1 MATNG
6 GESMRGIFGY
16 DSTVVRGLT
25 KIGDCICLS
34 VLWIVFSLPVVTMGA
49 ASAALYKA
57 VYHCLHKDEA
67 GLWKKFWE
75 SFKENLKRSTLI
87 WLVAMLILAVLTVD
101 VFVFRSIKLSGDAM
115 GNFYWA
121 ALIILGVALT
131 WTVYLAAYSAKFNGK
146 VREVLRLSFL
156 LMLYHPIKMLGVFLP
171 LLAGAV
177 LVLLAPFMVFLAPAV
192 VYWISSYSL
201 EKVFLQHMRPEDIAK
216 VTEDSE
222 SEESFDDQ

>member
-1 MATNG
+1 
-6 GESMRGIFGY
+6 MREIFGY
-16 DSTVVRGLT
+16 DSTLVRGLT

-49 ASAALYKA
+49 SSAALYKA
-57 VYHCLHKDEA
+57 VYHCLRRDEA

-75 SFKENLKRSTLI
+75 AFKENLKRSTII
-87 WLVAMLILAVLTVD
+87 WLVEMLVLALLTVD
-101 VFVFRSIKLSGDAM
+101 VFVFRSIKLAGDAM
-115 GNFYWA
+115 GDLYWA
-121 ALIILGVALT
+121 ALIILGIALT

-146 VREVLRLSFL
+146 VWEVMRVSFL
-156 LMLYHPIKMLGVFLP
+156 LMLFHPIKFMCVFIP

-177 LVLLAPFMVFLAPAV
+177 FVLLAPFMLFLVPALL
-192 VYWISSYSL
+192 YWISSYSL

-222 SEESFDDQ
+222 SEESSNDQ

>member
-1 MATNG
+1 MK
-6 GESMRGIFGY
+6 GIFGY
-16 DSTVVRGLT
+16 DSTIVRGLT

-49 ASAALYKA
+49 SSAALYKA
-57 VYHCLHKDEA
+57 VYHCLRKDEA
-67 GLWKKFWE
+67 GIWKKFRE
-75 SFKENLKRSTLI
+75 AFKENLKRSTLI
-87 WLVAMLILAVLTVD
+87 WLAAMLVLAVLTVD
-101 VFVFRSIKLSGDAM
+101 VFVFRSIKLAGDAM

-121 ALIILGVALT
+121 ALAILCAALT

-146 VREVLRLSFL
+146 VLEVMRISFL

-171 LLAGAV
+171 LLGGAA
-177 LVLLAPFMVFLAPAV
+177 LVLFAPFTLFFVPAV
-192 VYWISSYSL
+192 VYWLSSYSL

-216 VTEDSE
+216 ISEDSE

>member
-1 MATNG
+1 
-6 GESMRGIFGY
+6 MRGIFGY

-49 ASAALYKA
+49 ASAALYKV
-57 VYHCLHKDEA
+57 VYDCLRKDEA
-67 GLWKKFWE
+67 GIWKKFWE
-75 SFKENLKRSTLI
+75 SFKENLKRSTIL

-171 LLAGAV
+171 LMAGAI
-177 LVLLAPFMVFLAPAV
+177 LVLLAPFMVFLAPAA
-192 VYWISSYSL
+192 VYWISSFSL

-222 SEESFDDQ
+222 SEETFDDQ

>member
-1 MATNG
+1 
-6 GESMRGIFGY
+6 MRGIFGY

-49 ASAALYKA
+49 ASAALYKV
-57 VYHCLHKDEA
+57 VYDCLRKDEA
-67 GLWKKFWE
+67 GIWKKFWE
-75 SFKENLKRSTLI
+75 SFKENLKRSTIL

-171 LLAGAV
+171 LMAGAI

-192 VYWISSYSL
+192 VYWISSFSL

-222 SEESFDDQ
+222 SEETFDDQ

>member
-1 MATNG
+1 
-6 GESMRGIFGY
+6 MRGIFGY

-49 ASAALYKA
+49 SSAALYKA
-57 VYHCLHKDEA
+57 VYHCLRRDEA

-87 WLVAMLILAVLTVD
+87 WLIVMLVLALLTVD
-101 VFVFRSIKLSGDAM
+101 VFVFRSIKLAGDAM
-115 GNFYWA
+115 GDFYWV
-121 ALIILGVALT
+121 ALIILAVALT

-146 VREVLRLSFL
+146 VWEVLRISFY
-156 LMLYHPIKMLGVFLP
+156 LMVFHPIKLMGVFIP
-171 LLAGAV
+171 LVLGAV
-177 LVLLAPFMVFLAPAV
+177 LVLAAPFMLFLTPALL
-192 VYWISSYSL
+192 YWISSYPL

-222 SEESFDDQ
+222 SEESFNDQ

>member
-49 ASAALYKA
+49 SSAALYKA
-57 VYHCLHKDEA
+57 VYHCLRRDEA

-75 SFKENLKRSTLI
+75 SFKENLKRSTII
-87 WLVAMLILAVLTVD
+87 WLVEMLVLSLLTVD
-101 VFVFRSIKLSGDAM
+101 VFVFRSIKLSGDTM
-115 GNFYWA
+115 GDFYWVT
-121 ALIILGVALT
+121 LIILGIALT

-146 VREVLRLSFL
+146 VWEVMRVSFL
-156 LMLYHPIKMLGVFLP
+156 LMLFHPIKFMCVFIP

-177 LVLLAPFMVFLAPAV
+177 FVLLAPFMLFLVPALL
-192 VYWISSYSL
+192 YWISSYSL

-222 SEESFDDQ
+222 SEESFNDQ

>member
-1 MATNG
+1 
-6 GESMRGIFGY
+6 
-16 DSTVVRGLT
+16 
-25 KIGDCICLS
+25 
-34 VLWIVFSLPVVTMGA
+34 
-49 ASAALYKA
+49 
-57 VYHCLHKDEA
+57 
-67 GLWKKFWE
+67 
-75 SFKENLKRSTLI
+75 
-87 WLVAMLILAVLTVD
+87 
-101 VFVFRSIKLSGDAM
+101 M

-131 WTVYLAAYSAKFNGK
+131 WTVYLAAYSAKFKGK

-192 VYWISSYSL
+192 VYWVSSYSL